1 MDKIAIEQ
9 VMQQM
14 RATATRLDKVH
25 TQAGPR
31 EIGPG
36 ENTTSAPFSDVLADA
51 AKAVSAT
58 QKAAGAGAAAVE
70 AGVPG
75 VALDEVMV
83 QMQRADLSF
92 RAMTE
97 VRNKLVSAYQ
107 DIMNMP
113 V

>member
-14 RATATRLDKVH
+14 RATATRLDKAH
-25 TQAGPR
+25 TQAGPK
-31 EIGPG
+31 EITPA
-36 ENTTSAPFSDVLADA
+36 SAPFSDVLADT
-51 AKAVSAT
+51 AKSVSET
-58 QKAAGAGAAAVE
+58 QKMAGAGAAAVE